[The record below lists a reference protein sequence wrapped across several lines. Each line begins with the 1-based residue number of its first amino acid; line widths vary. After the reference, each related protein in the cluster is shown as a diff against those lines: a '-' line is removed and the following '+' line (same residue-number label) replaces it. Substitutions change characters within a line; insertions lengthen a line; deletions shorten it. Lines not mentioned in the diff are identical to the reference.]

1 MSIKTSNTDFKTR
14 IRQQIEDP
22 IMRKAV
28 ANAQQRIGANRQ
40 KMVDELGH
48 WEEWRDRAAQIRDH
62 VLSNLDAYLYQLS
75 EKVTQNGGHVYF
87 AKTKEDATRYILQ
100 VAQRKN
106 ARKVVKSKSMVTEEI
121 GVNHVLQDAGIQVI
135 ETDLG
140 EYILQLDQDPPSHVV
155 VPAIHKDR
163 HQIRRVLHERL
174 GYEGPETPEAMTLF
188 IRQKIREDF
197 LSAEIGITGCNFAVA
212 ETGSVCLVTNEGN
225 ARMCTTLPKT
235 HIAVMGM
242 ERIAPTFA
250 EVDVLITML
259 ARSAVGARLTG
270 YNTWLTG
277 PREAG
282 HVDGPEE
289 FHLVIVDNGRSEV
302 LASEFRDVLRCI
314 RCGACMNTCPAY
326 RHIGGHGYGSIY
338 PGPIGAVISPLLGGY
353 KDFKDLPY
361 ACSLCTACDSV
372 CPVRIPL
379 SKLILRHRRV
389 MAEKGIT
396 AKAEQ
401 RAIKM
406 FAYANSHP
414 GLWKVGMMA
423 GAHAASWFYQW
434 RQNTTQNLARLA
446 TGWKHAIFLKL
457 TERVSVVGL
466 RNIRRRRIRMDN
478 RSEFLNNV
486 AQALGRPLRLEPQA
500 EDAPLNNYATSG
512 LPNLPN
518 NSAVTRLSSLPAM
531 LC

>member
-1 MSIKTSNTDFKTR
+1 MSLKTSDVKFKDR
-14 IRQQIEDP
+14 IQTQIHDP

-28 ANAQQRIGANRQ
+28 ANAQERIGANRQ

-48 WEEWRDRAAQIRDH
+48 WEAWRDHAAQIREH
-62 VLSNLDAYLYQLS
+62 VLDNLDAYLYQLS
-75 EKVTQNGGHVYF
+75 EKVTANGGHVYF

-100 VAQRKN
+100 VAQANHAK
-106 ARKVVKSKSMVTEEI
+106 KVVKAKSMVTEEI
-121 GVNHVLQDAGIQVI
+121 GMNRVLQQAGIDVI

-163 HQIRRVLHERL
+163 YQIRKVLHEKL
-174 GYEGPETPEAMTLF
+174 GYDGPETPEAMTLF

-242 ERIAPTFA
+242 ERIAPTFE

-282 HVDGPEE
+282 HVDGPQE
-289 FHLVIVDNGRSEV
+289 FHLVIVDNGRSQI
-302 LASEFRDVLRCI
+302 LGSAFRDILRCI
-314 RCGACMNTCPAY
+314 RCGACINTCPAY

-353 KDFKDLPY
+353 QDFKELPY
-361 ACSLCTACDSV
+361 ACSLCTACDTV

-379 SKLILRHRRV
+379 SSLILKHRRV
-389 MAEKGIT
+389 MAENGIT
-396 AKAEQ
+396 PKAEQ
-401 RAIKM
+401 HVTKL
-406 FAYANSHP
+406 FSYVNSHP
-414 GLWKVGMMA
+414 TIWKVGMIA
-423 GAHAASWFYQW
+423 GARAASWFIKNGKTPIEIGAIGEW
-434 RQNTTQNLARLA
+434 TEARDLPEA
-446 TGWKHAIFLKL
+446 DGESFRSWFKKH
-457 TERVSVVGL
+457 
-466 RNIRRRRIRMDN
+466 
-478 RSEFLNNV
+478 
-486 AQALGRPLRLEPQA
+486 QARGKK
-500 EDAPLNNYATSG
+500 
-512 LPNLPN
+512 
-518 NSAVTRLSSLPAM
+518 
-531 LC
+531 

>member
-1 MSIKTSNTDFKTR
+1 MSLKTSDVKFKDR
-14 IRQQIEDP
+14 IQTQIHDP

-28 ANAQQRIGANRQ
+28 ANAQERISANRQ

-48 WEEWRDRAAQIRDH
+48 WEAWRDHAAQIREH
-62 VLSNLDAYLYQLS
+62 VINNLDAYLYQLS
-75 EKVTQNGGHVYF
+75 EKVTSNGGKVYF

-100 VAQRKN
+100 VAQANN
-106 ARKVVKSKSMVTEEI
+106 AKKVVKAKSMVTEEI
-121 GVNHVLQDAGIQVI
+121 GMNHVLQQAGIEVI

-140 EYILQLDQDPPSHVV
+140 EYVLQLDQDPPSHVV

-163 HQIRRVLHERL
+163 YQIRKVLHEKL
-174 GYEGPETPEAMTLF
+174 GYDGPETPEAMTLF

-197 LSAEIGITGCNFAVA
+197 LSAEIGVTGCNFAVA

-242 ERIAPTFA
+242 ERIAPTFE

-282 HVDGPEE
+282 HVDGPQE
-289 FHLVIVDNGRSEV
+289 FHLVIVDNGRSQI
-302 LASEFRDVLRCI
+302 LGSAFRDILRCI
-314 RCGACMNTCPAY
+314 RCGACINTCPAY

-353 KDFKDLPY
+353 QDFKELPY
-361 ACSLCTACDSV
+361 ACSLCTACDTV

-379 SKLILRHRRV
+379 SSLILKHRRV
-389 MAEKGIT
+389 MAESGIT
-396 AKAEQ
+396 PKAEQ
-401 RAIKM
+401 RVTKL
-406 FAYANSHP
+406 FSYVNSHP
-414 GLWKVGMMA
+414 RLWKVGMIA
-423 GAHAASWFYQW
+423 GAHAAGWFIKNGKTPIEIGAISEWTEARDLPDADGESFRSWFK
-434 RQNTTQNLARLA
+434 
-446 TGWKHAIFLKL
+446 KH
-457 TERVSVVGL
+457 
-466 RNIRRRRIRMDN
+466 
-478 RSEFLNNV
+478 
-486 AQALGRPLRLEPQA
+486 QAKG
-500 EDAPLNNYATSG
+500 G
-512 LPNLPN
+512 K
-518 NSAVTRLSSLPAM
+518 
-531 LC
+531 

>member
-1 MSIKTSNTDFKTR
+1 MSLKTSDVKFKDR
-14 IRQQIEDP
+14 IQTQIHDP

-28 ANAQQRIGANRQ
+28 ANAQERISENRQ

-48 WEEWRDRAAQIRDH
+48 WEAWRDHAAQIREH
-62 VLSNLDAYLYQLS
+62 VLNNLDAYLYQLS
-75 EKVTQNGGHVYF
+75 EKVTDNGGNVYF

-100 VAQRKN
+100 VAQANHAK
-106 ARKVVKSKSMVTEEI
+106 KVVKAKSMVTEEI
-121 GVNHVLQDAGIQVI
+121 GMNHVLQQAGIEVI

-163 HQIRRVLHERL
+163 YQIRKVLHEKL
-174 GYEGPETPEAMTLF
+174 GYDGPETPEAMTLF

-197 LSAEIGITGCNFAVA
+197 LSAEVGVTGCNFAVA

-242 ERIAPTFA
+242 ERIAPTFE

-282 HVDGPEE
+282 HVDGPQE
-289 FHLVIVDNGRSEV
+289 FHLVIVDNGRSQI
-302 LASEFRDVLRCI
+302 LGSAFRDILRCI
-314 RCGACMNTCPAY
+314 RCGACINTCPAY

-353 KDFKDLPY
+353 QDFKELPY
-361 ACSLCTACDSV
+361 TCSLCTACDTV

-379 SKLILRHRRV
+379 SSLILKHRRV
-389 MAEKGIT
+389 MAESGIT
-396 AKAEQ
+396 PKAEQ
-401 RAIKM
+401 RVTKL
-406 FAYANSHP
+406 FNYVNSHP
-414 GLWKVGMMA
+414 RLWKVGMIA
-423 GAHAASWFYQW
+423 GAHAAGWFIKNGKTSIEMGAIGEWTEARDLPDADGESFRSWFKKHQ
-434 RQNTTQNLARLA
+434 AR
-446 TGWKHAIFLKL
+446 
-457 TERVSVVGL
+457 
-466 RNIRRRRIRMDN
+466 
-478 RSEFLNNV
+478 
-486 AQALGRPLRLEPQA
+486 GRK
-500 EDAPLNNYATSG
+500 
-512 LPNLPN
+512 
-518 NSAVTRLSSLPAM
+518 
-531 LC
+531 